1 MIRFLLA
8 TFGFVLSV
16 ELATTQLVLAEP
28 ISSGEKQKIEALIE
42 YVGEMSDAQ
51 FMRNDSAYDAK
62 TAAIFLRRKWQANDS
77 EVKTAHD
84 FIDKVAT
91 ISGTSGKPY
100 VIRFKDGREVKSRD
114 ILLAELNK
122 IEKPTAEQ
130 TGPGANLAASNN

>member
-16 ELATTQLVLAEP
+16 GLATTRLVLADP
-28 ISSGEKQKIEALIE
+28 ISSGEKQKVEALIK

-51 FMRNDSAYDAK
+51 FMRNDNIYDAK

-84 FIDKVAT
+84 FIDKIAT

-130 TGPGANLAASNN
+130 TGPGANPAASNN

>member
-28 ISSGEKQKIEALIE
+28 ISSGEKQKIEALIK

-130 TGPGANLAASNN
+130 TGPGANPAASNN

>member
-1 MIRFLLA
+1 MIRFLLV

-28 ISSGEKQKIEALIE
+28 ISSGEKQKIEILIKR
-42 YVGEMSDAQ
+42 VSEMSDAQ
-51 FMRNDSAYDAK
+51 FVRNDSAYDAK
-62 TAAIFLRRKWQANDS
+62 TAAVFLRRKWKANDS

-84 FIDKVAT
+84 FVDKIAT
-91 ISGTSGKPY
+91 LSGTSGKPY

-122 IEKPTAEQ
+122 IEA
-130 TGPGANLAASNN
+130 GS

>member
-1 MIRFLLA
+1 MATMIRFLLA

-28 ISSGEKQKIEALIE
+28 ISSGEKQKIEALIK
-42 YVGEMSDAQ
+42 YVGEMSDVQ

-114 ILLAELNK
+114 ILIAELSK
-122 IEKPTAEQ
+122 IEKPAAE
-130 TGPGANLAASNN
+130 